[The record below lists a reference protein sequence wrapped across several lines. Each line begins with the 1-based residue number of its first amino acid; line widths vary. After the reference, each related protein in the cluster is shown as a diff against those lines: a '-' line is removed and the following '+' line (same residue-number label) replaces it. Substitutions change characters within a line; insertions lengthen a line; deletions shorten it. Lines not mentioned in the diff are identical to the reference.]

1 MSKNVA
7 AIEGK
12 METKAGSQ
20 RRTKQRRERVLH
32 GSVKGVLTSEGV
44 GPFPPGLPPV
54 RTGPH

>member
-20 RRTKQRRERVLH
+20 RRTKQRRESLAWFSQ
-32 GSVKGVLTSEGV
+32 GSAN
-44 GPFPPGLPPV
+44 
-54 RTGPH
+54 